1 MNTTRWKDKSISSLD
16 EVSSKVND
24 AISDDLTGVIRWH
37 DWKVTKNF
45 PEVMKF
51 IVAGQPVTFNVFK
64 FTFLQTNHSEINEIE
79 EMNPKSGFV
88 IAYEYK
94 GGINYIINQ
103 NSLAKK
109 ILRKIMKYDSKGEVI
124 KEMPKCD
131 TDFFYWLIY
140 RIYMKKT
147 LIDPESD
154 YLHLLN
160 LDGIYGLRGDTEDE
174 STKITASGE
183 SIMNTISALSFFLES
198 SHIDMVKLDLK
209 YDEHT
214 NIRLMLK
221 DGVISTE
228 PKYYIGPFESEEED
242 LKISKL
248 YLLIYL
254 EIIPIL
260 RQEYLN
266 DYYGGTWNRETY
278 RNFLNKLGE
287 QVSSRIEEKIKDYRN

>member
-1 MNTTRWKDKSISSLD
+1 
-16 EVSSKVND
+16 
-24 AISDDLTGVIRWH
+24 
-37 DWKVTKNF
+37 
-45 PEVMKF
+45 
-51 IVAGQPVTFNVFK
+51 
-64 FTFLQTNHSEINEIE
+64 
-79 EMNPKSGFV
+79 
-88 IAYEYK
+88 
-94 GGINYIINQ
+94 
-103 NSLAKK
+103 
-109 ILRKIMKYDSKGEVI
+109 
-124 KEMPKCD
+124 
-131 TDFFYWLIY
+131 
-140 RIYMKKT
+140 
-147 LIDPESD
+147 
-154 YLHLLN
+154 
-160 LDGIYGLRGDTEDE
+160 
-174 STKITASGE
+174 
-183 SIMNTISALSFFLES
+183 
-198 SHIDMVKLDLK
+198 MVKLDLK